1 MSGGRSLGDR
11 ALLIRGNADRELLQM
26 ARGVDVGLDDDPVS
40 VWGAA
45 QLRPDHRRLLDEDV
59 PPSVS
64 TVVCG
69 HTHMPLVRQRRYD
82 APPCPAWNS
91 R

>member
-11 ALLIRGNADRELLQM
+11 ALLIRGNADRELLRM

-69 HTHMPLVRQRRYD
+69 HRHRPLVRQRRYD